1 MSWKRWMTSRTWAAC
16 MIGLLTAVLCVG
28 GVGNAGAE
36 VEKSEILDCA
46 FSMLE
51 EGNIFLE
58 RYRAITGS
66 EVKVWFENGLPYF
79 FGGSS
84 EGLLFST
91 YPQMRKHV
99 AEASSS
105 IWYKKDHLYV
115 YGFDCVGYVRWVNSK
130 VGRSSTPPLSEMI
143 THWQE
148 NEARYV
154 FTTNSHVN
162 KPMPEWE
169 KLKDTLEIGDL
180 FAIKHGGFHVM
191 MYIGTPRDYGF
202 DAESELGQYLDLP
215 LVIHCGP
222 TPAYPDRYEKLFEQ
236 EKEYF
241 GNCELPD
248 GGVQISLLGVP
259 KGEIPYHRDFM
270 KQSVEYLTVEGQM
283 VTVVDTWNAT
293 SSCWYRTD
301 P

>member
-1 MSWKRWMTSRTWAAC
+1 
-16 MIGLLTAVLCVG
+16 
-28 GVGNAGAE
+28 
-36 VEKSEILDCA
+36 
-46 FSMLE
+46 
-51 EGNIFLE
+51 
-58 RYRAITGS
+58 
-66 EVKVWFENGLPYF
+66 
-79 FGGSS
+79 
-84 EGLLFST
+84 
-91 YPQMRKHV
+91 
-99 AEASSS
+99 
-105 IWYKKDHLYV
+105 
-115 YGFDCVGYVRWVNSK
+115 
-130 VGRSSTPPLSEMI
+130 
-143 THWQE
+143 
-148 NEARYV
+148 
-154 FTTNSHVN
+154 
-162 KPMPEWE
+162 
-169 KLKDTLEIGDL
+169 
-180 FAIKHGGFHVM
+180 M

-202 DAESELGQYLDLP
+202 DTESELGQYLDLP

-270 KQSVEYLTVEGQM
+270 KQSAEYLTVEGQM